1 MTALGTIVRFVEQ
14 IGKCLLDFAIPWRC
28 MLCGAVLPSNTQWHY
43 LCRQCFDSLHPAP
56 PPQQLL
62 AIAQEHSGD
71 LDDCPLSLVIA
82 RWSAD
87 PRQAGLFR
95 LIYALKYYGYWQVGV
110 ELGIELGAAVQ
121 LLAPTR
127 YDAIVPVP
135 IHPARRRERGYNQA
149 DAIAEGVQRL
159 LRIPVLLDA
168 IRRTRYT
175 QSQTRLS
182 AGERRTNTEGAFG
195 QGSQAARLQGATILL
210 VDDVFTTGST
220 LRSVATCALELGAAR
235 ADAATLVAAR
245 Q

>member
-1 MTALGTIVRFVEQ
+1 
-14 IGKCLLDFAIPWRC
+14 
-28 MLCGAVLPSNTQWHY
+28 
-43 LCRQCFDSLHPAP
+43 
-56 PPQQLL
+56 
-62 AIAQEHSGD
+62 
-71 LDDCPLSLVIA
+71 
-82 RWSAD
+82 
-87 PRQAGLFR
+87 